1 MNDIVK
7 NALDAM
13 SMLKKPQKTFIAL
26 LLAALVVF
34 QGKATF
40 RNLSRYS
47 PMSEKRFNRWY
58 GRSFDFFTFNS
69 LMLSDSLS
77 KADELIAALDASFM
91 TKSGS
96 HTEGLGK
103 YWRGC
108 TGRTEKGLELSLL
121 SVVDLSSNTAYAL
134 EAKQTLDQKGKT
146 RVDLYAEQ
154 VIAQAKKIIDLG
166 IKYLAVDAYYF
177 KNKFVSPIVET
188 GLHIVGKLRTD
199 ADLVWPYTGPYSGK
213 GRPKTYDGKVNL
225 EKDLK
230 RFKSVG
236 TLKTGEDIY
245 TARLY
250 SKCLK
255 CWIRVVM
262 LRFHKGDKIGYAL
275 LYSTDA
281 ELEAMTLIKYY
292 KARFQIEFFFRD
304 AKQYTGLTDCQSC
317 RKEAI
322 HTQINASCAALNL
335 LKLED
340 RKAKSTQG
348 KTVISIASWKRLKFN
363 QHLMC
368 RVFESL
374 GLPLN
379 DEKVLGTYAQL
390 SGYGAIDY
398 EGVNLEVLSKSNL
411 SRLVNKNHYH
421 DA

>member
-26 LLAALVVF
+26 LLSALVVF

-40 RNLSRYS
+40 RNLSRYC
-47 PMSEKRFNRWY
+47 PMSEKRFSRWY
-58 GRSFDFFTFNS
+58 GRPFEFFTFNR
-69 LMLSDSLS
+69 LTLSDVLS
-77 KADELIAALDASFM
+77 ESEELIAAADASFM
-91 TKSGS
+91 TKSGD

-103 YWRGC
+103 FWRGC
-108 TGRTEKGLELSLL
+108 SGRTENGLELSLL
-121 SVVDLSSNTAYAL
+121 SVVDLTSNTAYAL

-154 VIAQAKKIIDLG
+154 VIAQAKQIIDMG

-177 KNKFVSPIVET
+177 KKKFVSPIVET
-188 GLHIVGKLRTD
+188 GIHIVGKLRTD

-213 GRPKTYDGKVNL
+213 GRPKTYDGKVKL

-230 RFKSVG
+230 RFQPVG
-236 TLKTGEDIY
+236 TLETGEDVY
-245 TARLY
+245 TAQLY
-250 SKCLK
+250 SRCLK

-262 LRFHKGDKIGYAL
+262 LRFWSGHKIGCAL
-275 LYSTDA
+275 LYSTDPD
-281 ELEAMTLIKYY
+281 LDAMTLIRYY

-322 HTQINASCAALNL
+322 HTQINASCSALNL

-340 RKAKSTQG
+340 RKSKGSKRQTI
-348 KTVISIASWKRLKFN
+348 ISIASWKRLKFN

-368 RVFESL
+368 RVFEGL

-379 DEKVLGTYAQL
+379 DEKVLDTYDQL
-390 SGYGAIDY
+390 SSYGTIA
-398 EGVNLEVLSKSNL
+398 
-411 SRLVNKNHYH
+411 
-421 DA
+421 A